1 MSVDKK
7 ENMMK
12 RTEQKYIRTPKG
24 YVIVDE
30 TRESPQQK
38 RGRKPFMTPKRFV
51 LAMLLFLML
60 IAQVNMTNYNSLI
73 HVGIAAVTAMFID
86 TIIAVLKKRKLTF
99 PDGAA
104 ITGLIV
110 ALVLSPM
117 VSSSISAL
125 TVAIAIASK
134 HLFTVKKKPIF
145 NPAAFGLLIT
155 AVLFSSGQSWW
166 GGLSMLPIWCIVL
179 VCIAGF
185 LVTEK
190 VNKFPQVLSFLG
202 IYFLIVLI
210 MGIIGIENVGDLIR
224 VPYINSTLFLA
235 FFMLTDP
242 PTSLGKYKDQV
253 KFGII
258 TAVASITS
266 YMILGGL
273 TFLLVGILIANGW
286 KALKVSRNKKNSTYV
301 NCYLRKK

>member
-7 ENMMK
+7 ANVMS
-12 RTEQKYIRTPKG
+12 RTGQKYIRTPKG

-30 TRESPQQK
+30 TRESQQQK

-51 LAMLLFLML
+51 LVMLLFLML
-60 IAQVNMTNYNSLI
+60 IAQMNMTNYNGLI
-73 HVGIAAVTAMFID
+73 HAGIATVTAMFID
-86 TIIAVLKKRKLTF
+86 TLIALFKKRKLTF

-117 VSSSISAL
+117 VSSYISAV
-125 TVAIAIASK
+125 TAAFAIISK
-134 HLFTVKKKPIF
+134 HLFTVKKKTIF
-145 NPAAFGLLIT
+145 NPAAFGLLVT

-166 GGLSMLPIWCIVL
+166 GGLSMLPTWCIVL
-179 VCIAGF
+179 VCAAGF
-185 LVTEK
+185 FVTEK
-190 VNKFPQVLSFLG
+190 VNKFPQVFSFLG

-210 MGIIGIENVGDLIR
+210 MGITGFENAGDMLR
-224 VPYINSTLFLA
+224 VPYINSALFLS

-253 KFGII
+253 IFGTI
-258 TAVASITS
+258 TAIVSIAS
-266 YMILGGL
+266 YLVLGGL

-286 KALKVSRNKKNSTYV
+286 KVLKISKNKKTTRTPSASAAI
-301 NCYLRKK
+301 

>member
-1 MSVDKK
+1 MTVDKK
-7 ENMMK
+7 ANIMSG
-12 RTEQKYIRTPKG
+12 TGQKYIPTPKG

-30 TRESPQQK
+30 TRESRQQK
-38 RGRKPFMTPKRFV
+38 RSHKPFFTPKRFV
-51 LAMLLFLML
+51 LVMLLLLML
-60 IAQVNMTNYNSLI
+60 IAHVNMNNYTGLV
-73 HVGIAAVTAMFID
+73 HAGIAVAIAMFID
-86 TIIAVLKKRKLTF
+86 TLIAVLKKRKLAF

-117 VSSSISAL
+117 VSSYISAL
-125 TVAIAIASK
+125 TAAIAIASK

-166 GGLSMLPIWCIVL
+166 GGLSMLPAWCIVL

-210 MGIIGIENVGDLIR
+210 MGILGIENAGDILR

-242 PTSLGKYKDQV
+242 PTSGGKYKDQV

-258 TAVASITS
+258 TAVASIAS

-286 KALKVSRNKKNSTYV
+286 RALKVSRNKKTARASSTSAI
-301 NCYLRKK
+301 N

>member
-1 MSVDKK
+1 MTVDKK
-7 ENMMK
+7 ANIMSG
-12 RTEQKYIRTPKG
+12 TGQKYIPTPKG

-30 TRESPQQK
+30 TRESRQQK
-38 RGRKPFMTPKRFV
+38 RSHKPFFTPKRFV
-51 LAMLLFLML
+51 LVMLLLLML
-60 IAQVNMTNYNSLI
+60 IAHVNMNNYTGLV
-73 HVGIAAVTAMFID
+73 HAGIAVAIAMFID
-86 TIIAVLKKRKLTF
+86 TLIAVLKKRKLAF

-117 VSSSISAL
+117 VSSYISAL
-125 TVAIAIASK
+125 TAAIAIASK

-145 NPAAFGLLIT
+145 NPAAFGLLII

-166 GGLSMLPIWCIVL
+166 GGLSMLPAWCIVL

-210 MGIIGIENVGDLIR
+210 MGILGIENAGDILR

-242 PTSLGKYKDQV
+242 PTSVGKYKDQV

-258 TAVASITS
+258 TAVASIAS

-286 KALKVSRNKKNSTYV
+286 RALKVSRNKKTARASSTSAI
-301 NCYLRKK
+301 N

>member
-7 ENMMK
+7 ANVMSG
-12 RTEQKYIRTPKG
+12 TGQKYIRTPKG

-30 TRESPQQK
+30 TRESQQQK
-38 RGRKPFMTPKRFV
+38 RGRKPFMTPKKSV
-51 LAMLLFLML
+51 LVMLLFLML
-60 IAQVNMTNYNSLI
+60 IAQINMTNYNGPI
-73 HVGIAAVTAMFID
+73 HAGVAVATAMLID
-86 TIIAVLKKRKLTF
+86 TLIAVLKKRKLTF

-117 VSSSISAL
+117 VSSYISIL
-125 TVAIAIASK
+125 TAAIAIISK

-155 AVLFSSGQSWW
+155 AVLLSSGQSWW
-166 GGLSMLPIWCIVL
+166 GGLSMLPAWCIVF
-179 VCIAGF
+179 VCAAGF
-185 LVTEK
+185 FVAEK
-190 VNKFPQVLSFLG
+190 VNKFPQVFSFLG
-202 IYFLIVLI
+202 IYFLIVFV
-210 MGIIGIENVGDLIR
+210 MGITGIENAGDMLR

-253 KFGII
+253 IFGAI
-258 TAVASITS
+258 TAIASIAS
-266 YMILGGL
+266 YMVLGGI

-286 KALKVSRNKKNSTYV
+286 KALKVSRKKKAARTSSASTAI
-301 NCYLRKK
+301 

>member
-7 ENMMK
+7 ANEMS
-12 RTEQKYIRTPKG
+12 RIGQKYIRTPKG

-30 TRESPQQK
+30 SREIRKQK
-38 RGRKPFMTPKRFV
+38 RSHKPFFTPKRFV
-51 LAMLLFLML
+51 LVMLLILML
-60 IAQVNMTNYNSLI
+60 IAQVNMNNYTGLV
-73 HVGIAAVTAMFID
+73 HAGISAATAMFID
-86 TIIAVLKKRKLTF
+86 TLIAVLKKRKLTF

-117 VSSSISAL
+117 VSSYTSAF
-125 TVAIAIASK
+125 TAAIAIASK

-166 GGLSMLPIWCIVL
+166 GGLSMLPAWCIVF

-210 MGIIGIENVGDLIR
+210 MGIIGIENVGDILR

-258 TAVASITS
+258 TAIASIAS

-286 KALKVSRNKKNSTYV
+286 KALKVSRNKKTARASTAI
-301 NCYLRKK
+301 

>member
-7 ENMMK
+7 ENVMSG
-12 RTEQKYIRTPKG
+12 TGQKYIRTPKG
-24 YVIVDE
+24 YVIMDKTGE
-30 TRESPQQK
+30 NRQQK
-38 RGRKPFMTPKRFV
+38 RGHKPFMTPKRFLLV
-51 LAMLLFLML
+51 MLLFLML
-60 IAQVNMTNYNSLI
+60 IAQVNMTNYTGLV
-73 HVGIAAVTAMFID
+73 HAGISVATAMFID
-86 TIIAVLKKRKLTF
+86 TLIAVLKKRKLTF
-99 PDGAA
+99 PYGAA

-117 VSSSISAL
+117 VSSYISTL
-125 TVAIAIASK
+125 TAAIAIASK

-145 NPAAFGLLIT
+145 NPAAFGLFFT

-166 GGLSMLPIWCIVL
+166 GGLSMLPAWCIMF

-185 LVTEK
+185 FVTEK
-190 VNKFPQVLSFLG
+190 VNKFPQIFSFLG
-202 IYFLIVLI
+202 IYFLIVLV
-210 MGIIGIENVGDLIR
+210 MGVTGIENASDMIR

-253 KFGII
+253 IFGTI
-258 TAVASITS
+258 TAIASIAS
-266 YMILGGL
+266 YIILGGL

-286 KALKVSRNKKNSTYV
+286 KALKISRNKKTAHASSASAAI
-301 NCYLRKK
+301 